1 MKRQL
6 TFAEYRSVDLSLFA
20 LMLAAAEYIIT
31 SAATHWFPGQP
42 FSVSVTGAICAI
54 VLMRWGPW
62 AGIHAVL
69 GGAVYCYVSGAT
81 AAQYIIYCVGNL
93 ACLLCFLPIR
103 KNRGEGIRKD
113 KLLSMLFGVAVML
126 TMQLGRAAVALAMG
140 SSLSGCIDFFTTD
153 SLSILFAMVI
163 VYTARQQ
170 DGIFENQKSY
180 LIRLQKQNKKTKGGF

>member
-6 TFAEYRSVDLSLFA
+6 TFGEYRSVDLSLFA
-20 LMLAAAEYIIT
+20 LMLAVSEFIIT

-54 VLMRWGPW
+54 VLMRWGLW

-81 AAQYIIYCVGNL
+81 PQQYLIYCVGNL
-93 ACLLCFLPIR
+93 VCLVCVLLLR
-103 KNRGEGIRKD
+103 KDRGESIRKD

-126 TMQLGRAAVALAMG
+126 SMQLGRAAVALAFG

-153 SLSILFAMVI
+153 TLSILFAMVI

-170 DGIFENQKSY
+170 DGIFENQKIY